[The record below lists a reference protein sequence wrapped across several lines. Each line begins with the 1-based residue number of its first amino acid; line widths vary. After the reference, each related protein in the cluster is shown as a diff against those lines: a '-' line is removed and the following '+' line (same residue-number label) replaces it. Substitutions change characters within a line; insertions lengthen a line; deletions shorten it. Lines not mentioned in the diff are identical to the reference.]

1 MLSQT
6 VTDEIEGFEDIL
18 ERLMH
23 AAGPQG
29 PIPAADAVIDNLPR
43 ATFDEKGLGASV
55 YKDCPVCKDDF
66 AVGDEYIRIPC
77 AYVLLQFDR
86 RHRSNVGN

>member
-1 MLSQT
+1 MQ
-6 VTDEIEGFEDIL
+6 
-18 ERLMH
+18 

-29 PIPAADAVIDNLPR
+29 PIPATEAVIDGLPR
-43 ATFDEKGLGASV
+43 STFDEKSLETSV

-77 AYVLLQFDR
+77 A
-86 RHRSNVGN
+86 